1 MVGCAHMSISIDA
14 GQYQLCRFVDEE
26 DLMRFM
32 QAEETIRALALFDGA
47 MESGKITKQA
57 LKNWVVAVY
66 RERRALAL
74 SLSDMD
80 TAVKKLHRTL
90 DVVLA
95 LTVLIVWLL
104 ILGISPMHLLVFV
117 FSQMLL
123 IAFLFGNVCKTLVE
137 AIIFMFIMHPFD
149 VGDRCVIDGV
159 QVNNPCKL

>member
-1 MVGCAHMSISIDA
+1 
-14 GQYQLCRFVDEE
+14 
-26 DLMRFM
+26 
-32 QAEETIRALALFDGA
+32 
-47 MESGKITKQA
+47 
-57 LKNWVVAVY
+57 
-66 RERRALAL
+66 
-74 SLSDMD
+74 MD

-123 IAFLFGNVCKTLVE
+123 IAFLFGNVCKTLVQ

>member
-1 MVGCAHMSISIDA
+1 
-14 GQYQLCRFVDEE
+14 
-26 DLMRFM
+26 
-32 QAEETIRALALFDGA
+32 
-47 MESGKITKQA
+47 
-57 LKNWVVAVY
+57 VAVY

-159 QVNNPCKL
+159 QVNNLANCDMSSTSVLSTIQTTVSGTYKSRSFVYFIEKNPKVLKW